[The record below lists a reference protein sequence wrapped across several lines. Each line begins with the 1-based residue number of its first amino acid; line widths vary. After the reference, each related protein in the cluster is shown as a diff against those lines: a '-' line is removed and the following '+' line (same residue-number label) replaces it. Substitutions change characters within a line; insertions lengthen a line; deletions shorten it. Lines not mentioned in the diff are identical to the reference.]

1 MKVLDAIDT
10 KGITSEGVN
19 ELTTMVH
26 DKMQNTFNELSIQ
39 TTNEPSDKNL

>member
-26 DKMQNTFNELSIQ
+26 DKMQNTFKELNSNVQLFKIKL
-39 TTNEPSDKNL
+39 N